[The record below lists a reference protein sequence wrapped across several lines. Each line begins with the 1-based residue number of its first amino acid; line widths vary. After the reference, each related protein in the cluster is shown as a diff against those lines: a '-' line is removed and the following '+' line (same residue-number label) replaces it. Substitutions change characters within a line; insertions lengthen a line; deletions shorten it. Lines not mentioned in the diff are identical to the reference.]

1 MAVEMAT
8 TANPSRITATEPG
21 SCRYESATV
30 GSKSCCTL
38 KAKPTWTNC
47 REVGRCVMGAW
58 SGDEADPTDE
68 EQEEEEG

>member
-1 MAVEMAT
+1 MAS
-8 TANPSRITATEPG
+8 TANRNHVASPEPG

-58 SGDEADPTDE
+58 RDENEPTDE
-68 EQEEEEG
+68 EEG